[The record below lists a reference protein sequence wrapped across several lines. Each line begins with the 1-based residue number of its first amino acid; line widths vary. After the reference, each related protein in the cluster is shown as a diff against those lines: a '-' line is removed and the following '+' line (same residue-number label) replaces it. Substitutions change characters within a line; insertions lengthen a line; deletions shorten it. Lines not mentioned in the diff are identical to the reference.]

1 MSLNLLKQPQVKA
14 TQKRERTINSET
26 IKKRDSFNGLDKK
39 GPTNDTEGDY
49 DLLLLILSMFNL
61 FIH

>member
-39 GPTNDTEGDY
+39 GPTNDIEGDY
-49 DLLLLILSMFNL
+49 DLLLLSEFNL
-61 FIH
+61 FNY